1 MSIPGD
7 VTFHA
12 SWWHKHAGIDFSQEF
27 FHDPDYRIECDL
39 KMRKFLYDKFGH
51 LGLGEKNPKPRPI
64 MGSDLLASGY
74 LYSAIMGCEI
84 RYFAN
89 TPPEVICANLSD
101 EAVAALEGLDLS
113 QNKVWLD
120 TIRQFEY
127 LKNKYGYVESH
138 INLQGVQNIA
148 LDLRG
153 SELFIDYMANP
164 DLAHKLINCCTEVTL
179 QIGKYIA
186 SNSKVLSHGVTAIT
200 NQTMPNVYVTSNCT
214 VEMISQKSYE
224 KFLLEPDIKLAKH
237 FKPFGI
243 HHCGQSME
251 HVVEGYVKVKDLLFA
266 EVGAGSDI
274 SKVRATLPETWL
286 NLRYSPVKLKTASD
300 HEIAAEIETM
310 SNSAGKLYS
319 MSCVGIDSETSDQR
333 VETFMTCVKNLK
345 H

>member
-1 MSIPGD
+1 MSIPVD

-27 FHDPDYRIECDL
+27 FDEPDYRIECDL
-39 KMRKFLYDKFGH
+39 KMRKTLYEKFGH
-51 LGLGEKNPKPRPI
+51 LGLGEKDPKPRPI

-74 LYSAIMGCEI
+74 LYSAIMGCNI
-84 RYFAN
+84 RFFAN

-101 EAVAALEGLDLS
+101 EEIEALEELDIS
-113 QNKVWLD
+113 KNKVWQD

-138 INLQGVQNIA
+138 INLQGIQNIA
-148 LDLRG
+148 MDLRG

-164 DLAHKLINCCTEVTL
+164 ALANKLINRCTDLTL

-200 NQTMPNVYVTSNCT
+200 SKTMPNAYVTSNCT
-214 VEMISQKSYE
+214 VEMVSQKTYE
-224 KFLLEPDIKLAKH
+224 KFLLEPDIKLAKY

-251 HVVEGYVKVKDLLFA
+251 HVIEGYAKVENLVFA

-274 SKVRATLPETWL
+274 ARVRQTLPQTWL
-286 NLRYSPVKLKTASD
+286 NLRYSPVKIMTASD
-300 HEIAAEIETM
+300 HEIATDIEAM
-310 SNSAGKLYS
+310 SKSAGKLYS
-319 MSCVGIDSETSDQR
+319 MSCVGIDSETEDQR
-333 VETFMTCVKNLK
+333 VETFITCVKNLK
-345 H
+345 R